1 MTNTQKNLLMA
12 LIACLAPVAG
22 MAGNI
27 GEPAPPLAV
36 KEWIKG
42 KPWQFKVGTNHFAAG
57 TNIYII
63 EIFSTSSLSSRACI
77 TNLNAVQKGF
87 KDKGVVVIGISEEPV
102 ETLKQFV
109 QRDGAMIEYAIAAD
123 SERQTVLG
131 LMTPSR
137 QKGVPCAFVV
147 GKDGKLLWYGHP
159 MRGLKELLDA
169 VIAGNYDSQWG
180 RKVEAAQR
188 QMVQY
193 LTFARQKDA
202 RTKPAGMI
210 VLAARTNDVGLLCD
224 MAFQIATAPQLPRR
238 DIALANEALDQA
250 GKVAGT
256 NATQVAIIRAV
267 LKFETGNKELA
278 VAEARQAVAVAQD
291 PQDKAKAEILLHNME
306 MRAKAFATK
315 KTKSAGTNAV
325 TMEMTNQIESATTN
339 RTQDPAGKP

>member
-1 MTNTQKNLLMA
+1 MTNTQKHLLTA

-36 KEWIKG
+36 KAWIKD
-42 KPWQFKVGTNHFAAG
+42 KPWQFKVGTNYFAAG

-63 EIFSTSSLSSRACI
+63 EIFATSSLASRACI

-87 KDKGVVVIGISEEPV
+87 KDKGVVVVGLSEEPV

-123 SERQTVLG
+123 IERRTVLS
-131 LMTPSR
+131 LMTPAR
-137 QKGVPCAFVV
+137 QKGLPCAFVV

-169 VIAGNYDSQWG
+169 VIAGNYDGQWG

-202 RTKPAGMI
+202 RTKPAGLI

-224 MAFQIATAPQLPRR
+224 MA
-238 DIALANEALDQA
+238 
-250 GKVAGT
+250 
-256 NATQVAIIRAV
+256 
-267 LKFETGNKELA
+267 
-278 VAEARQAVAVAQD
+278 
-291 PQDKAKAEILLHNME
+291 
-306 MRAKAFATK
+306 
-315 KTKSAGTNAV
+315 
-325 TMEMTNQIESATTN
+325 
-339 RTQDPAGKP
+339 